1 LHIPDIR
8 PRVVSSSR
16 SGDVTMPEMRPNV
29 SAATSAPRPLVSV
42 VIPSYNY
49 ARFLGDAIES
59 VIRQV
64 YDRVEIVVV
73 DDGST
78 DDTAAVVARYPD
90 VKYVRQENQGL
101 GAARNAGIRHA
112 TGEFVV
118 FLDADDRLLPDALAA
133 GVDSLRDHPDA
144 AFTWGRFR
152 YVDSGGSPLDEM
164 VPPSPEDVDDYR
176 ALLRMNHIV
185 SPATVMYRRA
195 ILERVG
201 GFDLDA
207 SVRASEDYDLYLRLA
222 SEYPICRHV
231 ALVAEYRK
239 HDANMSTDA
248 SRMLN
253 ATLAVLTKQ
262 ARRANADPERRAAL
276 REGVRFYRDLYAE
289 QLLGQLRRDPRRLRD
304 RGEATRGMMAMLR
317 FGPKWVGRR
326 TMGRARRSDS
336 SMQQRL
342 AASGRVAQV
351 SDRLDDRSLPAVPV
365 VVIRPPTGWVRL
377 GIRELWEY
385 RELLF
390 FFVWR
395 DLKVRYKQTLLGASW
410 AILQPFFT
418 MLVFSV
424 FFGRLARIPS
434 DGVPYPVFSFAA
446 LVPWTFFAT
455 GLTHASTS
463 VVLHQGLIKKVY
475 FPRLSIPIASVLAGV
490 FDFMI
495 AFAVLIVMQL
505 YFGVMPTR
513 NVVWVPALLALA
525 LVTALGAALWFSAL
539 YVRYRDVQ
547 YLVPFVA
554 QMWLFATPVAYPSS
568 LLGEPWRT
576 IYGLNPMAGVVEGF
590 RWALLGTSTAPGPM
604 IAVSSLAAI
613 ALLVGG
619 AYFFRRMESSFADV
633 V

>member
-1 LHIPDIR
+1 VTVPD
-8 PRVVSSSR
+8 VR
-16 SGDVTMPEMRPNV
+16 SNASPAD
-29 SAATSAPRPLVSV
+29 APRPLVSV

-59 VIRQV
+59 VVRQV
-64 YDRVEIVVV
+64 YERVEIVVV

-78 DDTAAVVARYPD
+78 DDTARVVGSYPA

-101 GAARNAGIRHA
+101 AAARNTGIRHA
-112 TGEFVV
+112 TGEYVV
-118 FLDADDRLLPDALAA
+118 FLDADDRLLPTALAA
-133 GVDSLRDHPDA
+133 GVESLRDHPEA

-152 YVDSGGSPLDEM
+152 CIGGDGSPLDDT
-164 VPPSPEDVDDYR
+164 VPPSLPDDDPYR

-185 SPATVMYRRA
+185 NPATVMYRREA
-195 ILERVG
+195 IERIG

-222 SEYPICRHV
+222 SEYPICRHFETV
-231 ALVAEYRK
+231 VEYRK
-239 HDANMSTDA
+239 HDANMSADA
-248 SRMLN
+248 NLMLN
-253 ATLAVLTKQ
+253 AVLAVLTKQ
-262 ARRANADPERRAAL
+262 AHRANADPSHRAAL

-304 RGEATRGMMAMLR
+304 RGQAMRGMVAMLR
-317 FGPKWVGRR
+317 YGPKWVGRR
-326 TMGRARRSDS
+326 AIGRAGVAGSRIKRRLTAARVGTAEDV
-336 SMQQRL
+336 L
-342 AASGRVAQV
+342 AERSV
-351 SDRLDDRSLPAVPV
+351 SAVPV
-365 VVIRPPTGWVRL
+365 VVIRPPTGWIRL
-377 GIRELWEY
+377 GVGELWDY

-418 MLVFSV
+418 MVVFSI
-424 FFGRLARIPS
+424 FFGHLARIPS

-455 GLTHASTS
+455 GMTHASTS

-475 FPRLSIPIASVLAGV
+475 FPRLAIPIASVLAGV

-495 AFAVLIVMQL
+495 AFAVLIGMQL
-505 YFGVMPTR
+505 FFGITPTG
-513 NVVWVPALLALA
+513 NVVWVPALFALA

-547 YLVPFVA
+547 YLVPFIA

-568 LLGEPWRT
+568 LLAEPWRT
-576 IYGLNPMAGVVEGF
+576 VYGLNPMAGVVEGF
-590 RWALLGTSTAPGPM
+590 RWALLGTATAPGPM
-604 IAVSSLAAI
+604 IAMSSIAAI
-613 ALLVGG
+613 GLLVGG
-619 AYFFRRMESSFADV
+619 AYFFRHMESSFADV